1 MALYLISIIGG
12 DALIILVNLLVNLKT
27 GSLSNLY
34 VILAGLIAGIGV
46 ILLDA
51 ISALFIRRCL
61 PEKWFTYQVKFHK
74 VGKGECKF
82 YEAFGIKNWKDK
94 ILELGMF
101 TSFSKKNVS
110 DPSSKEYLERFILE
124 SNYGAV
130 IHMVGAVLGLAL
142 LVVPPLAVTCRFSVP
157 AIIINAILNLLP
169 YMILR
174 YNLPRLERMRIIAE
188 KRSAR
193 EA

>member
-61 PEKWFTYQVKFHK
+61 PEKWFTYQVKF
-74 VGKGECKF
+74 
-82 YEAFGIKNWKDK
+82 YEALGIKNWKAK

-101 TSFSKKNVS
+101 TNFSKKNVS
-110 DPSSKEYLERFILE
+110 DPTSKEYLERFILE

-142 LVVPPLAVTCRFSVP
+142 LAVPPLAVTWRFSVP